1 MKFIA
6 SLLALSC
13 LTGVT
18 LFAQDSAP
26 APVTP
31 SYSVAVDF
39 SYASKYVFR
48 GVRYSEES
56 FQPSLKLTSGS
67 FYACLWTNQPITS
80 NTDNEI
86 DLNGGYGFKLSDTWK
101 LDVGATLYYYPE
113 LDKSTG
119 LDSSTLEG
127 YAGVTGTLGSFTA
140 GLYAFRD
147 FTLENFT
154 FQATIG
160 YNVSLS
166 AQATLSLLG
175 TIGRVSPDG
184 GDAYT
189 YHGIGATVPCKL
201 SDTATLTV
209 GMQYATHN
217 LALVDRRH
225 FWGSVGVTVVF

>member
-119 LDSSTLEG
+119 LDSSTKGRKRVLRCVCTCSSMCD
-127 YAGVTGTLGSFTA
+127 YQRHILLLD
-140 GLYAFRD
+140 LYA
-147 FTLENFT
+147 
-154 FQATIG
+154 
-160 YNVSLS
+160 
-166 AQATLSLLG
+166 
-175 TIGRVSPDG
+175 
-184 GDAYT
+184 
-189 YHGIGATVPCKL
+189 C
-201 SDTATLTV
+201 
-209 GMQYATHN
+209 
-217 LALVDRRH
+217 
-225 FWGSVGVTVVF
+225 VTVSEIGTTN